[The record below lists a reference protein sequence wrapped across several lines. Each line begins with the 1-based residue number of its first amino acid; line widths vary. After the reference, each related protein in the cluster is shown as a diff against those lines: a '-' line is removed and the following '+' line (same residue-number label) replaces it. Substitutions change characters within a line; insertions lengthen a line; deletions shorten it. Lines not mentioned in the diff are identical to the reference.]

1 MASKRDGFLY
11 KDERDVI
18 DAHAGTPGATVEMLK
33 TNTDGEIQLQEDS
46 LNEEL
51 LAKVRDVSDT
61 KYRLH
66 NKAATPDTISEII
79 QAHRMDL
86 ERLKNYYCQ
95 VRPQPGGRWYWRDRV
110 LPHIQHE
117 VESLQ
122 LLLESWQEAA
132 NSTGDETVR
141 EELVT
146 AMKPLHR
153 GLDELNERLDA
164 IDEGTA
170 DLESESKELKNDKEE
185 LRARRAALFELL
197 KREGLLELFEYI
209 ADNPGGKLPDETIGD
224 NTWNWWASRML
235 ETKHELVKD
244 ITDRA
249 WGYELTDRG
258 ELVYEVLS
266 NFEDAS
272 LVHMVGEGKMST
284 AEAALSLL
292 DHHFPV
298 DQWFR

>member
-1 MASKRDGFLY
+1 MKPKRDGFLY

-66 NKAATPDTISEII
+66 NKTATPDTISEIL

-110 LPHIQHE
+110 LPRIQQE

-122 LLLESWQEAA
+122 LLLDSWQEVAD
-132 NSTGDETVR
+132 STGDETSR
-141 EELVT
+141 EVLSD
-146 AMKPLHR
+146 AMGPLHR

-170 DLESESKELKNDKEE
+170 DLENESEGVVKDKKELS
-185 LRARRAALFELL
+185 ARRAALFALLEREELV
-197 KREGLLELFEYI
+197 ELFEYVS
-209 ADNPGGKLPDETIGD
+209 DNPGSKLPDKKIGG
-224 NTWNWWASRML
+224 NPWTWWASRTL
-235 ETKHELVKD
+235 ETEHGLVKEQG
-244 ITDRA
+244 
-249 WGYELTDRG
+249 WGYQLSDRG
-258 ELVYEVLS
+258 DLVHEVLS
-266 NFEDAS
+266 NFEEAP
-272 LVHMVGEGKMST
+272 LVLMVGEGKMST
-284 AEAALSLL
+284 AEAALTLL